1 MDKPRGKI
9 PVAVYNELIASE
21 YEGDG
26 HMVERNVTHRNGRS
40 AIVVHSLKLVV
51 QVRRYASF
59 SRKIGRGQFIEYTDA
74 FPGYR
79 LRLHFLVEKQ
89 SQIMDIQARKASLEA
104 DGECDITWE
113 WQIESRPMFYGNAR
127 WATPQAAEKAIC
139 FILRTW
145 PMAREQD
152 KRAVLEAFNLPHAY
166 GGVSQ
171 PPSSRIAAQADGLY
185 LVVADTQQPIR
196 LTAQKIKETIQEF
209 LSWSRVAALQQS
221 RLGAMAEGGLR

>member
-1 MDKPRGKI
+1 MGLI
-9 PVAVYNELIASE
+9 PVAVYNDLIAAE

-26 HMVERNVTHRNGRS
+26 HLVERNVTHRNGRS
-40 AIVVHSLKLVV
+40 AIVVHSLRLVV

-89 SQIMDIQARKASLEA
+89 SQIMDIQARQRSLEA
-104 DGECDITWE
+104 DGECQITWE
-113 WQIESRPMFYGNAR
+113 WQIESKPLFYGPAR
-127 WATPQAAEKAIC
+127 WATPQSAEKAIC

-145 PMAREQD
+145 PMARDQD
-152 KRAVLEAFNLPHAY
+152 KQAVLEAFNLPHR
-166 GGVSQ
+166 VQ
-171 PPSSRIAAQADGLY
+171 PQQPRYSRIDCQGQDLY
-185 LVVADTQQPIR
+185 LVKADTQQPIR
-196 LTAQKIKETIQEF
+196 LTTQKIREAIQDF
-209 LSWSRVAALQQS
+209 LSWSRVAALQES